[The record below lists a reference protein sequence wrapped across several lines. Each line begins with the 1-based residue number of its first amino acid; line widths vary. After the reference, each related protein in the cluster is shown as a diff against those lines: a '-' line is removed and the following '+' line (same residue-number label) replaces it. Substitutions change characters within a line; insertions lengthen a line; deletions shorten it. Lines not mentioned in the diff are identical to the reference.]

1 MAGASLPEGRHRM
14 TFPQSAKGSRRSP
27 LHSTPVRRSVLPREV
42 QNAER
47 TVTDGA
53 AALARLRHAA
63 LLGGVTL
70 RGNRVPPFARLGSF
84 ALEALAL
91 AGVAPTYAVN
101 RWVERARSDER
112 KQEKELAMTTS
123 EIPAL
128 VQPAA
133 VQAYADAEQFGKV
146 LQRNWEGGLLVA
158 RSVELR
164 KGQGERTDL
173 GEISP
178 RLGKVSARQY
188 AEWAKV
194 DHKTVLAYL
203 RAWDAA
209 AEDGLVPAAEDLRP
223 GDDAVLPEQAWDD
236 MTARSA
242 SGMIRR
248 HRP

>member
-1 MAGASLPEGRHRM
+1 M
-14 TFPQSAKGSRRSP
+14 
-27 LHSTPVRRSVLPREV
+27 
-42 QNAER
+42 
-47 TVTDGA
+47 
-53 AALARLRHAA
+53 
-63 LLGGVTL
+63 
-70 RGNRVPPFARLGSF
+70 
-84 ALEALAL
+84 
-91 AGVAPTYAVN
+91 
-101 RWVERARSDER
+101 RSDER

-123 EIPAL
+123 QIPAL

-223 GDDAVLPEQAWDD
+223 GDDAVLPEQAWDEYYGQKRKRD
-236 MTARSA
+236 DPPPPPLTGSYGLIYADPPWRYDFAETDSRQIENQYATLTVEEICELSVPAEPDCVLYMWATAPKLREA
-242 SGMIRR
+242 LQVVAAWGFEYVTNAGLGKGQNR
-248 HRP
+248 HGLLVPWSP